1 MSDASAVAT
10 GTTASPQGSPSGA
23 PGGDRVQFGMRGRM
37 LVAFG
42 LAFTVVFFVV
52 AVFTVGFVTGT
63 AQNRLALQLEQ
74 TAVGG
79 AMTLDAAQFA
89 EIVAMGPAFNA
100 DDPWPIGYPAYDA
113 QNKELVRIREIV
125 PEASPYSYYRDPST
139 GELLWATSWAVG
151 IEDFAVVFRGKVADI
166 VPPET
171 YALMEQGLERTVNQ
185 GAYTDANGSWISTYT
200 PIRLPDGTVVGG
212 LGIDYS
218 LAYVDEVRANALRV
232 VIPVLIVSYVL
243 LLIVVLLISAW
254 LARPLKR
261 LTEATRRIAAGEYEL
276 DMTAFTRTRF
286 PDEMS
291 VLSRSFA
298 TMVEKVGARERKLTQ
313 QVRRL
318 TVQIDEE
325 KRRREVT
332 AITDSDFFTDL
343 TAKAATMRA
352 RIRSEDGAAEG
363 PTDGS
368 AG

>member
-1 MSDASAVAT
+1 MSELIDK
-10 GTTASPQGSPSGA
+10 GSQSEAAAEVPA
-23 PGGDRVQFGMRGRM
+23 GDRVRFGMRGRM

-42 LAFTVVFFVV
+42 LAFTLVFLVV
-52 AVFTVGFVTGT
+52 AIFTVGFVTRT
-63 AQNRLALQLEQ
+63 AENRLTLQLEQ

-79 AMTLDAAQFA
+79 SSTLDAAQFA
-89 EIVAMGPAFNA
+89 EVIATGPAYNP
-100 DDPWPIGYPAYDA
+100 DDPWPVGDPAYDA
-113 QNKELVRIREIV
+113 QNAALVKIRDIV
-125 PEASPYSYYRDPST
+125 PEASPYSYYRDPVT

-151 IEDFAVVFRGKVADI
+151 FEDYAVVFRGKVADI
-166 VPPET
+166 VPPVT
-171 YALMEQGLERTVNQ
+171 YALMERGLEDTVNQ

-200 PIRLPDGTVVGG
+200 PIRGADGSVVGG

-243 LLIVVLLISAW
+243 LLAVVLIISAW

-261 LTEATRRIAAGEYEL
+261 LTEATRRIAAGEYDL
-276 DMTAFTRTRF
+276 DMSGFSRTRI

-298 TMVEKVGARERKLTQ
+298 TMVEKVGARERTLTQ

-325 KRRREVT
+325 KRRKEVS

-352 RIRSEDGAAEG
+352 RIRAEDA
-363 PTDGS
+363 PS
-368 AG
+368 AGTSD